1 MAIDML
7 RELAPFS
14 RTDRFAD
21 TRTLISAANLILS
34 TRQNNPPR
42 TVRNPP
48 YFQVEWLMRAL
59 AQTPAYMLE
68 QGSFREVNMILFVDE
83 VKVGEISVKRPEA
96 EMGLIQAS
104 GDVDIS

>member
-1 MAIDML
+1 
-7 RELAPFS
+7 
-14 RTDRFAD
+14 
-21 TRTLISAANLILS
+21 
-34 TRQNNPPR
+34 
-42 TVRNPP
+42 
-48 YFQVEWLMRAL
+48 MRAL